1 MSIKWLYVTLIVAGT
16 AVAQEWAPS
25 VDLAAGD
32 NDLLSLSWES
42 ESNAPCKAT
51 FPLSFY
57 IPVVFLPASAKRML
71 CILDS
76 LHLLDISA
84 SPMKLSLKA

>member
-42 ESNAPCKAT
+42 ESNALYRIFFKT
-51 FPLSFY
+51 N
-57 IPVVFLPASAKRML
+57 
-71 CILDS
+71 
-76 LHLLDISA
+76 
-84 SPMKLSLKA
+84 